1 MIDATARIRNL
12 SIALKALS
20 RVNPCGK
27 WDPCKD
33 VRDLLREEI
42 IQFEKEKETAT
53 PPARPAK
60 STVDDDIPF

>member
-1 MIDATARIRNL
+1 MIDVTARIRNL

-42 IQFEKEKETAT
+42 MQFEKENQKA
-53 PPARPAK
+53 PSARPAK
-60 STVDDDIPF
+60 STTDDEIPF

>member
-20 RVNPCGK
+20 RINSMGK

-42 IQFEKEKETAT
+42 MQFEKENQKAG
-53 PPARPAK
+53 PARPAK
-60 STVDDDIPF
+60 LTADNEIPF